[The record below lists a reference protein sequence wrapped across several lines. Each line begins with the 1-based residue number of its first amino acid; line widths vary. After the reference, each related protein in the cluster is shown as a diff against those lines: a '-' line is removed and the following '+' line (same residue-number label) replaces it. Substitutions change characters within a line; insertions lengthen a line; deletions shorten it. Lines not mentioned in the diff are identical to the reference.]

1 MNRTSRPATLNRKLT
16 ALALPAL
23 IALAA
28 CESMFQ
34 ARAAQDHPPP
44 GEMVEIDGD
53 RRIQLDCRGEGQ
65 PTVVFQSGG
74 DVLGALA
81 WRPVHDQVAQFTRAC
96 AYSRAGMLWSDPA
109 RGAFTPREVAEDLHA
124 ALTNAGESGEYVLVG
139 HSRGGLY
146 NMIYAGLYQGEIA
159 GLVFADS
166 SHPDQEEEFAGA
178 GMPIG
183 NYVSPAQELGLAFR
197 WTGLMRMV
205 DYPVD
210 ASISEEVEAF
220 YPKSAAANAREARA
234 RHDTLELAGKFRD
247 LRDWPV
253 VVLAREPA
261 ELTQAWKREDSRNAY
276 LLSADGLATGEDLP
290 AAEIVWRRLQADLA
304 TWSSRARLQVVPE
317 SGHAFFF
324 YQPEVIV
331 AAVKEVVT
339 AARVVHREPPLP
351 N

>member
-1 MNRTSRPATLNRKLT
+1 M
-16 ALALPAL
+16 LALPLLAG
-23 IALAA
+23 LAA
-28 CESMFQ
+28 CESVIQ
-34 ARAAQDHPPP
+34 ARAAEQHPPP
-44 GEMVEIDGD
+44 GQLVAVGDG

-74 DVLGALA
+74 DVLGALG
-81 WRPVHDQVAQFTRAC
+81 WRPVHDRIAAFTRAC

-109 RGAFTPREVAEDLHA
+109 RGAFSPKEVAEDLHA
-124 ALTNAGESGEYVLVG
+124 ALANHGESGEYILVG

-146 NMIYAGLYQGEIA
+146 NMIYAGMYQEEIA

-166 SHPDQEEEFAGA
+166 SHPDQEAEFDAAGI
-178 GMPIG
+178 PVG
-183 NYVSPAQELGLAFR
+183 NYVSTAQELGLAFR
-197 WTGLMRMV
+197 WTGMMRLV
-205 DYPVD
+205 DYPAD
-210 ASISEEVEAF
+210 PSIAEEVDAF
-220 YPKSAAANAREARA
+220 YPKSAAANAREARS
-234 RHDTLELAGKFRD
+234 RRQTLELAGRFRD

-261 ELTQAWKREDSRNAY
+261 ALTQAWRREDSRNAY
-276 LLSADGLATGEDLP
+276 LLSADGLATGDDIP
-290 AAEIVWRRLQADLA
+290 AAEVVWRRLQADLA

-324 YQPEVIV
+324 YKPDVIV

>member
-1 MNRTSRPATLNRKLT
+1 MNLTSRTAALRKTLLT
-16 ALALPAL
+16 LALPAL
-23 IALAA
+23 AGLSA
-28 CESMFQ
+28 CESVIQ
-34 ARAAQDHPPP
+34 ARAEQNHPAP
-44 GEMVEIDGD
+44 GQLVEVEDD

-74 DVLGALA
+74 DVLGALG
-81 WRPVHDQVAQFTRAC
+81 WRPVHDEVAGFTRAC

-109 RGAFTPREVAEDLHA
+109 TGSFTPREVAEDLHT
-124 ALTNAGESGEYVLVG
+124 ALRNAGETGEYVLVG

-146 NMIYAGLYQGEIA
+146 NMIYAGIFQDEIA

-166 SHPDQEEEFAGA
+166 SHPDQEAEFEAAGIS
-178 GMPIG
+178 IG

-205 DYPVD
+205 DYPAD
-210 ASISEEVEAF
+210 ASIADEVDAF
-220 YPKSAAANAREARA
+220 YPKSAAANAREARR
-234 RHDTLELAGKFRD
+234 RHETLELAGKFRD

-276 LLSADGLATGEDLP
+276 LLSADGLATGEDIP
-290 AAEIVWRRLQADLA
+290 AGEVVWRRLQADLA
-304 TWSSRARLQVVPE
+304 TWSSRARLQIVPE

-324 YQPEVIV
+324 YKPDVIV
-331 AAVKEVVT
+331 SAVKEVVT